1 MTATPEFALAWI
13 SIEHADDFITRH
25 HRHHPPPRGALFAVG
40 LARRGDVIAVAIIGR
55 PVPPAPDDGVT
66 AEVTRTST
74 NGCAQVIVALYRV
87 VWRAARLRGYRRLIT
102 HTDELQIRRG
112 LAAVGLH
119 PVAKLPPR
127 ARSHTPR
134 RARADR
140 GVDGVCRI
148 RWEMPSAQSRTA
160 SRGEAATS
168 ARTAVDRPSGQRGQR
183 RGRAAG
189 PEPIRDPHRHAPFGD
204 PAVLTVCA

>member
-1 MTATPEFALAWI
+1 MTASPEFALAWWI
-13 SIEHADDFITRH
+13 SIDHADDFITRH

-40 LARRGDVIAVAIIGR
+40 LARHGDVIAVAIIGR

-66 AEVTRTST
+66 AEVTRTATDGS
-74 NGCAQVIVALYRV
+74 ADVIVALYRV
-87 VWRAARLRGYRRLIT
+87 VWRVARLRGYQRLIT

-112 LAAVGLH
+112 LAAFGLH

-134 RARADR
+134 RARTDR

-148 RWEMPSAQSRTA
+148 RWETASAQSRTA
-160 SRGEAATS
+160 SSGDEASTS
-168 ARTAVDRPSGQRGQR
+168 ARTASVDRPSGQPQTLH
-183 RGRAAG
+183 
-189 PEPIRDPHRHAPFGD
+189 DPHRQTPSGD
-204 PAVLTVCA
+204 STMRTVCA